1 MINKIISFS
10 IKNKSVVGFVTIA
23 IVAFGIYSLTQLPID
38 AVPDITNNQV
48 QIITV
53 SPTFAA
59 LEVEQFITA
68 PIERSMA
75 TLPDRLEIR
84 SISRFGLSLVTVVF
98 KDKVNIYFAR
108 QLVNE
113 RLKEAEGEIP
123 PGAGSPELGPVSTGL
138 GEIFQYIV
146 RPDSGYENKY
156 NASDLRTIQDWIVA
170 RRLLG
175 TPGIAEVNSFGGKLK
190 QYEVAINPVKLKS
203 MDVTIPEVFEALEKN
218 NENTGGAYIDKK
230 PNAYFIRGIGLVSS
244 LEDIGKIVVKTN
256 RNGTPTKIGDV
267 ATVQLGSA
275 IRYGAMTRNGEGE
288 VVGGVVMMLKG
299 ANSAKVVSAVKE
311 KIPFIQKSLPEGVTI
326 EAYLDRTVLVNKSIE
341 TVEHNLLIGAL
352 IVIFVLALFLGN
364 LRAGLIVASLI
375 PLSMLFAII
384 LMNLFGVSGNLM
396 SLGAIDFGLI
406 VDGAVIIV
414 EAILHRI
421 HQSHHH
427 RKAKLVL
434 DKGEMNDEVY
444 SASSKVAIS
453 SAFGQMIILIVYIP
467 ILTLIGIEGKMFRPM
482 AMTVSFAIIGAL
494 ILSITY
500 VPMMSALLISK
511 KTTHK
516 INISDRL
523 MNLFQRIYSPAINFA
538 INRKAVVIGISVFL
552 FVCSIVVF
560 SRLGGEFIPTLEEG
574 DFTFSCVLPQ
584 GSSLS
589 QSIDNALKV
598 EKILMQFPEVEQVI
612 GKTGTAEIPTDP
624 EPVEATD
631 VTAILKDQ
639 SEWTTAHSRETL
651 QDTMIKAL
659 QIIPGV
665 FFEASQPIQMRFNE
679 LMTGVKQDIA
689 VKIFGENIDSLA
701 YYADETAKV
710 IATVHGAGA
719 PKIEKVGGLPQITI
733 VYNRDR
739 MSQYSLNIQ
748 DLNRIVRTA
757 FAGESAGL
765 VFENERRFDLVVR
778 FSESQRQ
785 DIDDV
790 KNLYIPLEGGGQI
803 PLQQVATI
811 NFVNGPAQ
819 LSREDAKRRI
829 VLGIN
834 VRGRDVKS
842 VVEEISRKLDKQVKL
857 PAGYYYTFGGQFE
870 NLVQATKRLQIAVPV
885 ALLLIFILLFL
896 AFGSAKQALLIY
908 TAIPLSAI
916 GGIIALWI
924 RGLNFSISAGV
935 GFIALFG
942 VAVLFGIVLVN
953 FFNRLEAEGMSDVRE
968 RVIHG
973 TKAILR
979 PVLMASFLAA
989 FGFLPM
995 ALATSQGA
1003 EVQRPLAT
1011 VVIGGIFS
1019 ATALT
1024 LIVLPA
1030 LYILFSGK
1038 NKINDEK

>member
-1 MINKIISFS
+1 
-10 IKNKSVVGFVTIA
+10 
-23 IVAFGIYSLTQLPID
+23 
-38 AVPDITNNQV
+38 
-48 QIITV
+48 
-53 SPTFAA
+53 
-59 LEVEQFITA
+59 
-68 PIERSMA
+68 
-75 TLPDRLEIR
+75 
-84 SISRFGLSLVTVVF
+84 VF

-113 RLKEAEGEIP
+113 RLKEAENEIP

-138 GEIFQYIV
+138 GEIYQYIL

-156 NASDLRTIQDWIVA
+156 NATDLRTMQDWIVA

-190 QYEVAINPVKLKS
+190 QYEVAVDPVKLKS
-203 MDVTIPEVFEALEKN
+203 MDVTIPEVFVALEKN

-230 PNAYFIRGIGLVSS
+230 PNVYFIRGLGLVSS

-256 RNGTPTKIGDV
+256 INGTPIKIQDV
-267 ATVQLGSA
+267 ADVQIGNA

-299 ANSAKVVSAVKE
+299 SNSAEVVAAVKA
-311 KIPFIQKSLPEGVTI
+311 KIPSIQKSLPEGVTI
-326 EAYLDRTVLVNKSIE
+326 EAYLDRTALVNKSIK
-341 TVEHNLLIGAL
+341 TVQNNLLEGAL
-352 IVIFVLALFLGN
+352 IVIFVLVLFLGN
-364 LRAGLIVASLI
+364 FRAGLIVASLI
-375 PLSMLFAII
+375 PLSMLFAFI

-421 HQSHHH
+421 TQSQRHHQGINP
-427 RKAKLVL
+427 LTN
-434 DKGEMNDEVY
+434 EQMNTEVY
-444 SASSKVAIS
+444 ESASGVANS
-453 SAFGQMIILIVYIP
+453 STFGQFIILIVYIP
-467 ILTLIGIEGKMFRPM
+467 ILTLVGIEGKMFGPM
-482 AMTVSFAIIGAL
+482 AMTVSFAVIGAL
-494 ILSITY
+494 ILSLTY
-500 VPMMSALLISK
+500 IPMMSALILSR

-516 INISDRL
+516 KNFSDR
-523 MNLFQRIYSPAINFA
+523 MMDLFQRGYKPLINFA
-538 INRKAVVIGISVFL
+538 IRRKLAVIGIAVVFL
-552 FVCSIVVF
+552 VATVFVF
-560 SRLGGEFIPTLEEG
+560 KRLGGEFIPTLEEG

-589 QSIDNALKV
+589 QSADNALKV
-598 EKILMQFPEVEQVI
+598 EKILLQFPEVKQVV

-624 EPVEATD
+624 EPVQSTD
-631 VTAILKDQ
+631 ITAILKDQ

-689 VKIFGENIDSLA
+689 VKIFGENLDSLA
-701 YYADETAKV
+701 HYADEAAKV
-710 IATVHGAGA
+710 IATVEGAGS

-739 MSQYSLNIQ
+739 MAQYSLNIQ

-778 FSESQRQ
+778 LKENKRQ
-785 DIDDV
+785 DIEDV
-790 KNLYIPLEGGGQI
+790 KNLYIPLSGGAQI

-811 NFVNGPAQ
+811 DYVLGPAQ
-819 LSREDAKRRI
+819 VSREDAKRRI
-829 VLGIN
+829 TLGIN

-842 VVEEISRKLDKQVKL
+842 VVNEISQKLDKQVKL
-857 PAGYYYTFGGQFE
+857 PAGYYFTYGGQFE
-870 NLVQATKRLQIAVPV
+870 NLVKATKRLTIAVPV
-885 ALLLIFILLFL
+885 ALVLIFLLL
-896 AFGSAKQALLIY
+896 YAAFNSVKQALLIY
-908 TAIPLSAI
+908 TAIPFSAI
-916 GGIIALWI
+916 GGVFALWI

-953 FFNRLEAEGMSDVRE
+953 HFNKLEKEGMSDVKE

-995 ALATSQGA
+995 ALATTQGA

-1030 LYILFSGK
+1030 LYILFFGK
-1038 NKINDEK
+1038 SKGKAKKVEINEQ